1 MNTYFAKKEDVQKKW
16 YVVDA
21 TDQILGR
28 LASRIAHILRG
39 KHKPIYTPHVDTGDH
54 VVVIN
59 AEKINL
65 TGKKKEQK
73 IYYHDTGYVGHLK
86 RIGYNKLLAK
96 KPEKVIELAVK
107 RMLPKGVLAR
117 KMLKKLQIYQGNTH
131 PHQAQ
136 QPEMLEIGNY
146 LTSYHLTNYQK

>member
-1 MNTYFAKKEDVQKKW
+1 MNTTYFAKKENVEKKW

-21 TDQILGR
+21 TDQVLGR
-28 LASRIAHILRG
+28 LASRVAHILRG
-39 KHKPIYTPHVDTGDH
+39 KHKPIYTPHVDTGDYI
-54 VVVIN
+54 VLIN

-73 IYYHDTGYVGHLK
+73 IYYHHTNYPGHLK
-86 RIGYNKLLAK
+86 SIKYDKLVAQS
-96 KPEKVIELAVK
+96 PEKVINLAVK

-136 QPEMLEIGNY
+136 QPEMLKI
-146 LTSYHLTNYQK
+146 